1 MATGGACGICTVAGA
16 GAAAAPE
23 NSMLESCSWRRAV
36 CCLSASVSR
45 SVEGGAGGGG
55 TTAGEADL
63 ASKRESRFE
72 TDAVAGTAGLLAGSR
87 MEACASDARGESKS
101 ADSGATVFTGAG
113 FTEDCGVADTGAAG
127 PTGTTDG
134 SGIVEG
140 GYSGASGSKDVDNVE
155 ESGATGAAGFCAT
168 GSASFGA
175 GGIDNFASASF
186 GSASFTTEI
195 GTAGFAAR
203 VLGVPL
209 PFAPEAAT
217 LGATGWGIA
226 GEPLAKNELTA
237 AGEGASGC
245 WPPPRRSLGKRMPQK
260 PTTDSVNSSS
270 TYPLTLR

>member
-1 MATGGACGICTVAGA
+1 MATGCACGICTLAGA
-16 GAAAAPE
+16 DAAAAPE

-72 TDAVAGTAGLLAGSR
+72 TDAVAGAAGVLAGSR

-101 ADSGATVFTGAG
+101 ADSGAAGFTGAG
-113 FTEDCGVADTGAAG
+113 FTENCGAADAGATGA
-127 PTGTTDG
+127 TGTTGGGGVVDG
-134 SGIVEG
+134 R
-140 GYSGASGSKDVDNVE
+140 YSGASGSKDVDKAE
-155 ESGATGAAGFCAT
+155 ESGATGAAGFC
-168 GSASFGA
+168 
-175 GGIDNFASASF
+175 
-186 GSASFTTEI
+186 TTEI
-195 GTAGFAAR
+195 GTTGFAAR

-226 GEPLAKNELTA
+226 GEPLAKNALPV
-237 AGEGASGC
+237 AGAGASGC
-245 WPPPRRSLGKRMPQK
+245 VPPPRRSLGKRMPQK